1 MVVSHDRHLLRNIVE
16 EFYLVHDK
24 QVEEFKGDLDDY
36 QKWLSERNSRDDN
49 RKNGEKSSENENI
62 NVNRKE
68 QKRREAELRR
78 QTAPI
83 RQNIL
88 KSEENMT
95 ALSAQL
101 ADIENRLA
109 DGELYN
115 AENKEKLTALLAKQ
129 VALKKML
136 EEAEQNWLVEQEA
149 LETMLNNSDQIP
161 EVRS

>member
-1 MVVSHDRHLLRNIVE
+1 
-16 EFYLVHDK
+16 
-24 QVEEFKGDLDDY
+24 
-36 QKWLSERNSRDDN
+36 
-49 RKNGEKSSENENI
+49 
-62 NVNRKE
+62 
-68 QKRREAELRR
+68 
-78 QTAPI
+78 
-83 RQNIL
+83 
-88 KSEENMT
+88 MT